1 MKRIAIFSFVALATI
16 SCRENKTT
24 GWPDTPVE
32 TATSTGAVIDPTV
45 TATDTGRVEPDTS
58 AGATVLVLLEDNTV
72 GLPTTDIAPG
82 PTIFTVTNS
91 GSEVHD
97 FRIEGGGISVEV
109 EGTIEPGQSKTVNA
123 DLRPGSYEAY
133 CPILDHRTRGQ
144 RAQFTIA
151 AP

>member
-1 MKRIAIFSFVALATI
+1 MNRIAIFSLVLLAAI
-16 SCRENKTT
+16 GCRENKTT

-45 TATDTGRVEPDTS
+45 TGTDADRVEPDTA
-58 AGATVLVLLEDNTV
+58 AGATVLVVLEDTTV

-82 PTIFTVTNS
+82 PTVFTVTNS

-97 FRIEGGGISVEV
+97 LRIEGAGISVEV
-109 EGTIEPGQSKTVNA
+109 EGTIEPGQTKTVNV
-123 DLRPGSYEAY
+123 DLKPGAYEAY
-133 CPILDHRTRGQ
+133 CPILDHRKRGQ